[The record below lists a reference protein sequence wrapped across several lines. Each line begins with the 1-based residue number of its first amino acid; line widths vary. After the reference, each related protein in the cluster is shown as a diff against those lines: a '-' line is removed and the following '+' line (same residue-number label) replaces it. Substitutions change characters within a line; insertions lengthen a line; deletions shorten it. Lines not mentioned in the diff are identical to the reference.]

1 MVPFGNE
8 VIKVIWQ
15 NTQHFHVI
23 ALPAFEWV
31 ILSKL
36 SQHHKTRCFPM
47 KLLEEIGVKFW
58 LIGVRG
64 GNLKTGLKAITLANR
79 PFCTRLCC
87 KHSIQGCQISQHIDF
102 IHDQNTHFRFRE
114 SSYHSV
120 EVFGS
125 SLSSPSK
132 SWSWS
137 VGQHWSMLF
146 SESCRGRF
154 LVIYTHRTNEP
165 HK

>member
-1 MVPFGNE
+1 MILSDNYCGVFHGSIWERSNK
-8 VIKVIWQ
+8 IKIIWQ
-15 NTQHFHVI
+15 NRQHFHVI

-47 KLLEEIGVKFW
+47 KHLEEIGVKFW
-58 LIGVRG
+58 LMGVQG
-64 GNLKTGLKAITLANR
+64 GNVKTELKAITLVNR

-102 IHDQNTHFRFRE
+102 IHDQNSPFRLRE

-132 SWSWS
+132 SLSWS
-137 VGQHWSMLF
+137 VRQH
-146 SESCRGRF
+146 
-154 LVIYTHRTNEP
+154 LVHAIQLKLSRSL
-165 HK
+165 